1 MSDRD
6 PPNNPQGDHSRLE
19 NHSFLLVL
27 VLVSLLFLYLLKP
40 FFSPV
45 FWACVITILF
55 YPLYQLLQ
63 SRWQRPNLSA
73 LTTLVVC
80 VLVGVAPMLFLV
92 NSMVDEATELYHLLE
107 SGELDPAEYLEKVR
121 EGFPFVQGL
130 LDRFNVDLSLI
141 KETLTNSA
149 GSVSRWAA
157 QNTLSIGQ
165 NMLQFIVSLAL
176 MLYLVFFLLRDGPM
190 LINLMIRALPLG
202 DERERHLFNKFA
214 EVTRATVKGNLV
226 VAIIQG
232 SLGGIIFA
240 VLGIN
245 GAVFWG
251 AVMVLLSLIP
261 VVGASLIWGPVA
273 VYLFAVGSW
282 EKGMIL
288 TVFGA
293 GIIGLVDNLL
303 RPVLVGRDTKLP
315 DYLVL
320 LSTLGGFALFGMN
333 GFVIGPLIA
342 VLFIAFWQIF
352 ILEFNTFPD
361 NAPQDRIPQDIVPKD
376 DAPLANTSTSAGDSA
391 QDALPID
398 QTGRLTANPDDP
410 HPQ

>member
-1 MSDRD
+1 MSA
-6 PPNNPQGDHSRLE
+6 PQGYSRLE
-19 NHSFLLVL
+19 QGSFLLML
-27 VLVSLLFLYLLKP
+27 VLVSVLFFFLLKP

-63 SRWQRPNLSA
+63 DRWNSRNLAA
-73 LTTLVVC
+73 LATLAVC
-80 VLVGVAPMLFLV
+80 IVVGVAPMLFLIKA
-92 NSMVDEATELYHLLE
+92 MVGEGQEVYQLVQ
-107 SGELDPAEYLEKVR
+107 SGALDPAKYLDKVR
-121 EGFPFVQGL
+121 EGFPFVQGF
-130 LDRFNVDLSLI
+130 LDRFNIDLSLI
-141 KETLTNSA
+141 KETLTKSA
-149 GSVSRWAA
+149 GTVSRWAA

-165 NMLQFIVSLAL
+165 NMLQFFVSLAL
-176 MLYLVFFLLRDGPM
+176 MLYLVFFLFRDGPM
-190 LINLMIRALPLG
+190 LIDLLIRALPMG

-240 VLGIN
+240 LLGIK

-273 VYLFAVGSW
+273 IYLFAVGSW
-282 EKGMIL
+282 EKGLIL
-288 TVFGA
+288 TAFGA

-303 RPVLVGRDTKLP
+303 RPILVGRDTKLP

-333 GFVIGPLIA
+333 GFVIGPLVA

-352 ILEFNTFPD
+352 ILDFNSESESSES
-361 NAPQDRIPQDIVPKD
+361 V
-376 DAPLANTSTSAGDSA
+376 
-391 QDALPID
+391 
-398 QTGRLTANPDDP
+398 NPDSENSEAKAGGESSQDKSD
-410 HPQ
+410 

>member
-1 MSDRD
+1 MSA
-6 PPNNPQGDHSRLE
+6 PQGYSRLE
-19 NHSFLLVL
+19 QGSFLLML
-27 VLVSLLFLYLLKP
+27 VLVSVLFLFLLKP

-63 SRWQRPNLSA
+63 DRWNSRNLAA
-73 LTTLVVC
+73 LATLAVC
-80 VLVGVAPMLFLV
+80 IVVGVAPMLLLIKAMVGEGQEVYQLV
-92 NSMVDEATELYHLLE
+92 Q
-107 SGELDPAEYLEKVR
+107 SGELDPGKYLDKVR
-121 EGFPFVQGL
+121 EGFPFVQGF
-130 LDRFNVDLSLI
+130 LDRFNIDLSLI
-141 KETLTNSA
+141 KEALTKSA
-149 GSVSRWAA
+149 GTVSRWAA

-165 NMLQFIVSLAL
+165 NMLQFFVSLAL
-176 MLYLVFFLLRDGPM
+176 MLYLVFFLFRDGTM
-190 LINLMIRALPLG
+190 LIDLMIRALPMG

-240 VLGIN
+240 LLGIK

-273 VYLFAVGSW
+273 IYLFAVGSW
-282 EKGMIL
+282 EKGLIL

-303 RPVLVGRDTKLP
+303 RPILVGRDTKLP

-333 GFVIGPLIA
+333 GFVIGPLVA

-352 ILEFNTFPD
+352 ILDFNSESESPEF
-361 NAPQDRIPQDIVPKD
+361 V
-376 DAPLANTSTSAGDSA
+376 
-391 QDALPID
+391 
-398 QTGRLTANPDDP
+398 NPDSENRKMDAEGEL
-410 HPQ
+410 PQAKPD